1 MLSAV
6 RIMDGRYLRSTII
19 SSLIFLIVVLNVYN
33 MDFKDQIKQLAS
45 RVEKMLPQINTE
57 EATKTSLIMPF
68 IQILGYDVF
77 NPFEVN
83 PEFIADIG
91 IKKGEKVDYAIMK
104 DGNPMILIECKHYKE
119 KLDPH
124 QSQLFRYFHTTKAK
138 FSLLTNGLT
147 YKFYTDLVE
156 PNKMDEN
163 PFFEFNLT
171 EIKDTEVIELQKF
184 AKSYFDV
191 DNIVNTAS
199 ELKYSNAIKKI
210 LQSEFKAPTPNFV
223 KYFVSQVY
231 DGKATEKVMTQFTET
246 VKKSVNQF
254 VSDLISERLKTAL
267 DQETAL
273 DKAEAIKA
281 AVDLESPDKDNG
293 VETTTE
299 ENEGYLIIKSILRKK
314 FAVNRIVGRDTKSY
328 YGILLDDNNR
338 KPLARLL
345 FNGSKKYITLFDKD
359 KVETKLELADVDGI
373 YGYADQLLKSV
384 EHYEIE

>member
-1 MLSAV
+1 
-6 RIMDGRYLRSTII
+6 
-19 SSLIFLIVVLNVYN
+19 

-104 DGNPMILIECKHYKE
+104 DGQPMILIECKHHKE

-138 FSLLTNGLT
+138 FSLLTNGLC
-147 YKFYTDLVE
+147 YKFYTDLVT

-163 PFFEFNLT
+163 PFFEFTLT
-171 EIKDTEVIELQKF
+171 EIKDTEVVELQKF
-184 AKSYFDV
+184 SKPYFDV
-191 DNIVNTAS
+191 DHIVNTAS
-199 ELKYSNAIKKI
+199 ELKYSNSIKKI
-210 LQSEFKAPTPNFV
+210 LQSDFKAPTHDFV

-231 DGKATEKVMTQFTET
+231 DGKATEKVMTQFTEIT
-246 VKKSVNQF
+246 KKSVNQF
-254 VSDLISERLKTAL
+254 VSDIISERLKTAL
-267 DQETAL
+267 DQETAQ

-281 AVDLESPDKDNG
+281 AETLESPEKDSG
-293 VETTTE
+293 IETSAE
-299 ENEGYLIIKSILRKK
+299 ENEGYLIVKSILRQK

-328 YGILLDDNNR
+328 FGILLDDNNR
-338 KPLARLL
+338 KPLVRLL
-345 FNGSKKYITLFDKD
+345 FNGNKKYITLFDKE
-359 KVETKLELADVDGI
+359 KNETKLELADIDGI
-373 YGYADQLLKSV
+373 YGVADQLLKSV
-384 EHYEIE
+384 EHYEVEG

>member
-1 MLSAV
+1 
-6 RIMDGRYLRSTII
+6 
-19 SSLIFLIVVLNVYN
+19 

-57 EATKTSLIMPF
+57 EATKTSLVMPF

-104 DGNPMILIECKHYKE
+104 DNNPMILIECKHYKE

-138 FSLLTNGLT
+138 FGLLTNGLC

-163 PFFEFNLT
+163 PFFEFVLT
-171 EIKDTEVIELQKF
+171 EVKDTELIELQKF
-184 AKSYFDV
+184 SKSYFDV
-191 DNIVNTAS
+191 DSIVNTAS

-210 LQSEFKAPTPNFV
+210 LHTEFKSPTTNFV
-223 KYFVSQVY
+223 KYFVTQVY
-231 DGKATEKVMTQFTET
+231 DGKATEKVMVQFTEI

-254 VSDLISERLKTAL
+254 ASDIISERLKTAL
-267 DQETAL
+267 DQEAAI
-273 DKAEAIKA
+273 DKAEAIIA
-281 AVDLESPDKDNG
+281 ANELSTVPKDPG
-293 VETTTE
+293 FETTTE
-299 ENEGYLIIKSILRKK
+299 ETEGFLIIKSILRQK

-328 YGILLDDNNR
+328 FGILLDDNNR

-345 FNGSKKYITLFDKD
+345 FNGGKKYIILFGKD
-359 KVETKLELADVDGI
+359 KVETKLELTDIDSI
-373 YGYADQLLKSV
+373 YSYADQLLKSV
-384 EHYEIE
+384 AHYEEV